1 MILHDITWYYMILH
15 DITWYYMIFN
25 IILHDITW
33 YHTMSYHI
41 QYIYIYV
48 LTYLDYPLPVGSS
61 TGDASPL
68 PGPPSPPRSGGLGA
82 RSRKTNKAD
91 LGSNWELEEIHGE
104 LMVLF

>member
-1 MILHDITWYYMILH
+1 
-15 DITWYYMIFN
+15 
-25 IILHDITW
+25 
-33 YHTMSYHI
+33 MSYHI
-41 QYIYIYV
+41 IYIYV

-91 LGSNWELEEIHGE
+91 LGSN
-104 LMVLF
+104 

>member
-1 MILHDITWYYMILH
+1 MILYDII
-15 DITWYYMIFN
+15 
-25 IILHDITW
+25 W

-41 QYIYIYV
+41 KYIYIYI

-104 LMVLF
+104 SMVLF

>member
-1 MILHDITWYYMILH
+1 MISYYVI
-15 DITWYYMIFN
+15 
-25 IILHDITW
+25 
-33 YHTMSYHI
+33 SYS
-41 QYIYIYV
+41 IYISV

-91 LGSNWELEEIHGE
+91 LGSN
-104 LMVLF
+104 